1 MTDHEVIIVGAGFG
15 GMGAAI
21 SLKRLGYGTS
31 SSDLLIVE
39 REDDLGGTW
48 HVNHYPGL
56 AVDIASVTYS
66 YSFEPNPHWQNWFAR
81 GPELKAYAEHVAEKY
96 DLRRHMEFGISAEG
110 ARWDAEAQHW
120 IVTTAPVAGP
130 GKGKQT
136 VRTARFLMTA
146 TGFLSQP
153 KLPDIEGVHDFAG
166 TVIHTAKWDDT
177 VDLEGKRVAVIG
189 TGATAV
195 QLIPQIAKRAS
206 ALTVYQRTPIW
217 VTPKNDFKIPAPVR
231 TLFAAVPAT
240 QRVARA
246 ANGAWLEGMMVTAV
260 LHYKQAKLLN
270 AGAAALAKGH
280 LRRQVTDPET
290 RRKLTPD
297 YSFGCKRPTFSN
309 DYYPTFNK
317 SHVTLETTPIT
328 KITPTG
334 IVTADGS
341 STDIDVLVLATG
353 FNLWDTNFPA
363 FEVIGRDGRDLGKSW
378 RQDGYHAFEGVSV
391 PGFPNF
397 ISLNSPYS
405 YSGLSYFMTIEVQMR
420 HLERLLSAMAEQGAG
435 TFEISDEA
443 DARFLAQMLEKMDD
457 TVFNQ
462 GSCGTARSYYYTNE
476 GDAVLLR
483 PTSSSS
489 ARKAVEAFG
498 LEDYSFS

>member
-1 MTDHEVIIVGAGFG
+1 MTDHDVIIVGAGFG

-21 SLKRLGYGTS
+21 TLKKQGLE
-31 SSDLLIVE
+31 DLLIVE

-66 YSFEPNPHWQNWFAR
+66 YSFEPNPHWKNWFAR

-110 ARWDAEAQHW
+110 ARWDDEAQHW
-120 IVTTAPVAGP
+120 VVTTSPVAGP
-130 GKGKQT
+130 GRGKQT
-136 VRTARFLMTA
+136 VRTARYLFTA

-153 KLPDIEGVHDFAG
+153 KLPDIEGVDDFAG
-166 TVIHTAKWDDT
+166 TVIHTAQWDDS
-177 VDLEGKRVAVIG
+177 VPLEGKRVAVIG

-195 QLIPQIAKRAS
+195 QLIPQIAKKAS

-217 VTPKNDFKIPAPVR
+217 VTPKNDFKIPGLVQG
-231 TLFAAVPAT
+231 LFAAQPWT
-240 QRVARA
+240 QRAARA
-246 ANGAWLEGMMVTAV
+246 ANSAWLEGMMVTAV
-260 LHYKQAKLLN
+260 LHYKQAKFLN
-270 AGAAALAKGH
+270 AGAAALAKAH
-280 LRRQVTDPET
+280 LRRQVDDPET

-317 SHVTLETTPIT
+317 PHVSLETTPIAR
-328 KITPTG
+328 ITPTG
-334 IVTADGS
+334 IVTSDGNE
-341 STDIDVLVLATG
+341 TPVDVLVLATG

-363 FEVIGRDGRDLGKSW
+363 FEIIGRDGLDLGKSW
-378 RQDGYHAFEGVSV
+378 RQHGYHAFEGVTV

-397 ISLNSPYS
+397 ISLNSPFS

-420 HLERLLSAMAEQGAG
+420 HIERLFAALADRDAG
-435 TFEISDEA
+435 TFEVSENA
-443 DARFLAQMLEKMDD
+443 DRAFLGHMLDRMDD
-457 TVFNQ
+457 TVFLQ
-462 GSCGTARSYYYTNE
+462 GSCASARSYYYTNE

-483 PTSSSS
+483 PTSSSN
-489 ARKAVEAFG
+489 ARKAVEAFDID
-498 LEDYSFS
+498 DYAFS

>member
-1 MTDHEVIIVGAGFG
+1 MTDHDVIIIGAGFG

-21 SLKRLGYGTS
+21 KLKELGYGSATE
-31 SSDLLIVE
+31 DLLILE

-66 YSFEPNPHWQNWFAR
+66 YSFEPNPYWKNWFAR
-81 GPELKAYAEHVAEKY
+81 GPELKQYAEHVAEKY
-96 DLRRHMEFGISAEG
+96 DLRRHMVFGVSAEG
-110 ARWDAEAQHW
+110 ARWDEDEQHW
-120 IVTTAPVAGP
+120 VVSTKPVTGGTS
-130 GKGKQT
+130 T
-136 VRTARFLMTA
+136 VRTGKHLMTA

-153 KLPDIEGVHDFAG
+153 KLPDIDGVHDFAG
-166 TVIHTAKWDDT
+166 TVIHTAKWDDS

-195 QLIPQIAKRAS
+195 QLIPQIAKKAS

-217 VTPKNDFKIPAPVR
+217 VTPKNDFKIPGPVQ
-231 TLFAAVPAT
+231 TLFATQPWT

-246 ANGAWLEGMMVTAV
+246 ANSAWLEGMMVTAV
-260 LHYKQAKLLN
+260 LHYKQAKALN
-270 AGAAALAKGH
+270 AGAAALAKAH
-280 LRRQVTDPET
+280 LRRQVKDPET

-309 DYYPTFNK
+309 DYYPTFNAE
-317 SHVTLETTPIT
+317 HVSLETTPIAR
-328 KITPTG
+328 ITPDG
-334 IVTADGS
+334 IVTSDGNE
-341 STDIDVLVLATG
+341 TPIDVLVLATG

-363 FEVIGRDGRDLGKSW
+363 FEVIGREGRDLGKSW
-378 RQDGYHAFEGVSV
+378 RQSGYHAFEGVTI

-397 ISLNSPYS
+397 VSLNSPYS

-420 HLERLLSAMAEQGAG
+420 HIERLFGELRSRGVE
-435 TFEISDEA
+435 TFEITDRA
-443 DARFLAQMLEKMDD
+443 DAEFLEHMLERMDD

-462 GSCGTARSYYYTNE
+462 GSCSTARSYYYTNE

-483 PTSSSS
+483 PTSSGS
-489 ARKAVEAFG
+489 ARKAVDAFPIS
-498 LEDYSFS
+498 DYTFA

>member
-1 MTDHEVIIVGAGFG
+1 MTDHDVIIIGAGFG

-21 SLKRLGYGTS
+21 SLRRLGYD
-31 SSDLLIVE
+31 DLLIVE

-66 YSFEPNPHWQNWFAR
+66 YSFEPNPHWKNWFAR
-81 GPELKAYAEHVAEKY
+81 GPELKRYAEHVADKY
-96 DLRRHMEFGISAEG
+96 DLRRHMVFGVSAEG
-110 ARWDAEAQHW
+110 ARWDEDEQHW
-120 IVTTAPVAGP
+120 VVTTTPVSGP
-130 GKGKQT
+130 GQGVST

-153 KLPDIEGVHDFAG
+153 KLPDIEGVDDFTG

-177 VDLEGKRVAVIG
+177 VDLDGKRIAVIG

-206 ALTVYQRTPIW
+206 ELTVFQRTPIW
-217 VTPKNDFKIPAPVR
+217 VTPKNDFRIPRPVQS
-231 TLFAAVPAT
+231 LFARAPWT
-240 QRVARA
+240 QRAARA
-246 ANGAWLEGMMVTAV
+246 VNGAWLEGMMVTAV
-260 LHYKQAKLLN
+260 LHYKQAKFLN
-270 AGAAALAKGH
+270 NGAAALAKAH
-280 LRRQVTDPET
+280 LRRQVNDPET

-317 SHVTLETTPIT
+317 PHVTLETTPIA

-334 IVTADGS
+334 IVTTDG
-341 STDIDVLVLATG
+341 TETPIDVLVLATG

-363 FEVIGRDGRDLGKSW
+363 FEIIGRSGLDLGKSW
-378 RQDGYHAFEGVSV
+378 RTSGYHAFEGVSV

-420 HLERLLSAMAEQGAG
+420 HLERLFSELGDQGAT
-435 TFEISDEA
+435 TFEVTAKA
-443 DARFLAQMLEKMDD
+443 DAEFLEHMLERMGD
-457 TVFNQ
+457 TVFLQ
-462 GSCGTARSYYYTNE
+462 GSCSTARSYYYTNE

-483 PTSSSS
+483 PTSSAS
-489 ARKAVEAFG
+489 ARRAVEAFP
-498 LEDYSFS
+498 LEDYTFA